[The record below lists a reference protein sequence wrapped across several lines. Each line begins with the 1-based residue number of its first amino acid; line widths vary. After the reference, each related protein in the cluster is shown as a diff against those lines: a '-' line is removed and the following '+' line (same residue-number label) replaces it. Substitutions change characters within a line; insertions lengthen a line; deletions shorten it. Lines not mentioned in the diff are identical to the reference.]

1 MDRMLYVAMSG
12 AKQTMLAQAANNH
25 NLANVN
31 TTAFKADLNAFRSM
45 PVFGEGMPSRVYAM
59 AERSGVDFAPGMT
72 NSTGRE
78 LDMTINGQGWFAVQA
93 ADGTE
98 AYTRAGNLRISTSG
112 LLVNGA
118 GHVVLGNNGPIVIPA
133 AEKIDIGS
141 DGTISIRPQGQ
152 AASTLAV
159 IDRIKLVNPSLDE
172 LEKSQDG
179 LMRMKSGETLP
190 PDAGVTVVSGALE
203 TSNVNP
209 VESLVNLISLS
220 RQFELQVKAMKTTEE
235 NESMTAQ
242 MLRLG

>member
-1 MDRMLYVAMSG
+1 
-12 AKQTMLAQAANNH
+12 
-25 NLANVN
+25 
-31 TTAFKADLNAFRSM
+31 
-45 PVFGEGMPSRVYAM
+45 
-59 AERSGVDFAPGMT
+59 VDFAPGMT
-72 NSTGRE
+72 NSPGRE